1 MASWLAPFVVVGV
14 LALIYFIGGETKK
27 PAFVRDLNFY
37 MICVVITAVV
47 SIIASARYGRDWTDV
62 AAWVLAVVAI
72 AAAVWRWK
80 TAEVGDGAKAERDKG
95 PLG

>member
-14 LALIYFIGGETKK
+14 LVVLYFVGGDAKK

-47 SIIASARYGRDWTDV
+47 SIIANARYGRDWTDI

-72 AAAVWRWK
+72 AAGVWRWK
-80 TAEVGDGAKAERDKG
+80 TAEAGDGAKAGRERG